1 MVFDI
6 SNEFADCGNNRK
18 RKFDTVYNV
27 KLKYSKNRQIPG
39 W

>member
-6 SNEFADCGNNRK
+6 TNEFADCRNNRK
-18 RKFDTVYNV
+18 RNTVYNV

-39 W
+39 L